1 MPHANPSQPIAGNDR
16 RAHER
21 TPISLHGS
29 YRIDPSDVEKA
40 VLVTDISPGGARI
53 LAAEIP
59 ESDAKISMKISGLGA
74 LEGDVVRVGAMEFSV
89 RFTSCS
95 AERERMAASIA
106 WRANKSR
113 LGLAARRG
121 AERELCEGCDPVEFS
136 DGEKRDAEI
145 VDLSLSGAAFRCSRT
160 VATGERVRI
169 GALTGS
175 VVRQIE
181 GGFAVAFDPPAG

>member
-1 MPHANPSQPIAGNDR
+1 MAGNDR

-29 YRIDPSDVEKA
+29 YRIDATDVEKA
-40 VLVTDISPGGARI
+40 VLVTEISPGGARI

-59 ESDAKISMKISGLGA
+59 ESDAKISMTISGLGA
-74 LEGDVVRVGAMEFSV
+74 REGDVVRVGAMEFSV

-106 WRANKSR
+106 WKFNKAR
-113 LGLAARRG
+113 LGLGCRRR
-121 AERELCEGCDPVEFS
+121 ADREQVEGCDPVEFS
-136 DGEKRDAEI
+136 DGETLAAEI
-145 VDLSLSGAAFRCSRT
+145 VDLSLSGAAFRCARAVT
-160 VATGERVRI
+160 AGERVRI
-169 GALTGS
+169 GALSGS

>member
-1 MPHANPSQPIAGNDR
+1 MPQSNRSQPVAGSDR
-16 RAHER
+16 RVYDR
-21 TPISLHGS
+21 TPMSLHGS
-29 YRIDPSDVEKA
+29 YRTDPSDVEKA
-40 VLVTDISPGGARI
+40 VLVADISPGGARI

-59 ESDAKISMKISGLGA
+59 QASAEISMKISGLGA
-74 LEGDVVRVGAMEFSV
+74 LVGRVVRVGAMEFSV
-89 RFTSCS
+89 QFTSCS

-106 WRANKSR
+106 WRFNKSR

-145 VDLSLSGAAFRCSRT
+145 VDLSLSGAAFRCSRA
-160 VATGERVRI
+160 VANGERVRI
-169 GALTGS
+169 GALSGS